1 MQTIIE
7 PRKNVMLLWRPPRP
21 AQTRYRLM
29 KYLLESET
37 EDGLLLYNVVTSEM
51 VLLDQSEIEMVKRLP
66 LEYAPEMNQLI
77 AEHFLVKEDYDE
89 SKLVLELRAVLR
101 KLDVPQRVGSF
112 TILPTTEC
120 NARCYYCFE
129 SDYPRCTMTD
139 QIAEDTVA
147 YIAKLCK
154 GDLVDINWFGG
165 EPLVGKKQIDMIC
178 AGLREREIQYRSSIV
193 TNAYL
198 FDESVIRTAKEDWH
212 LSTAQ
217 ITLDGTE
224 TIYNEVKAY
233 INPGENPYQRVL
245 RNIGLLLD
253 QKISVNV
260 RLNVTTKNAADLSNL
275 VDELADRFGGNKGF
289 SAYSHA
295 VYEGVGFDP
304 ISYNDDTREWID
316 IQTSALDEKLLE
328 KKLLGSLARLPRLST
343 IHCMSDGDYAR
354 MIYPDGTI
362 GKCEDKSALEGI
374 GDIYQDIADEAMAAR
389 YKATEQI
396 PGCGECP
403 LFPNCVNLVVCP
415 ETGKCTKVK
424 TEWKLDRYTAL
435 MKDKYQKYLQDP
447 SAGQTENAEKTECES

>member
-7 PRKNVMLLWRPPRP
+7 PRKNVTLLWRPPRP
-21 AQTRYRLM
+21 AQTKYRLM

-51 VLLDQSEIEMVKRLP
+51 VLLNQGETELVKRLP
-66 LEYAPEMNQLI
+66 LDYTPEMDQLI
-77 AEHFLVKEDYDE
+77 AEHFIVKEDYDE
-89 SKLVLELRAVLR
+89 SKLVLELRAVLL
-101 KLDVPQRVGSF
+101 KLDVPERVSGF

-129 SDYPRCTMTD
+129 SDHPRCTMTD
-139 QIAEDTVA
+139 QIAADTVA

-154 GDLVDINWFGG
+154 GEPIDITWFGG
-165 EPLVGKKQIDMIC
+165 EPLVGLKQINKIC
-178 AGLREREIQYRSSIV
+178 AGLREREIKYKSSIV

-212 LSTAQ
+212 LRNAQ

-224 TIYNEVKAY
+224 TVYNKVKAY
-233 INPGENPYQRVL
+233 VHPNENPYQRVM

-253 QKISVNV
+253 QKIAVSV
-260 RLNVTTKNAADLSNL
+260 RLNVTTKNAADLSDL
-275 VDELADRFGGNKGF
+275 VDELSDRFGEEKGF

-295 VYEGVGFDP
+295 VYEGVGFEP
-304 ISYNDDTREWID
+304 VSYDGDMREWID
-316 IQTSALDEKLLE
+316 VQTSALDAKLRE
-328 KKLLGSLARLPRLST
+328 KKLLGSLAMLPSLNT
-343 IHCMSDGDYAR
+343 VHCMSDGDSSR
-354 MIYPDGTI
+354 MIFPDGNI
-362 GKCEDKSALEGI
+362 GKCENKSSLEGI
-374 GDIYQDIADEAMAAR
+374 GDIYQDIVDQAMAAR

-403 LFPNCVNLVVCP
+403 LFPDCINLAVCP

-424 TEWKLDRYTAL
+424 TDWKLDRYSAL

-447 SAGQTENAEKTECES
+447 SAGQTENSEKSECES